1 MHIIINIYA
10 FFIMKTKEEIVIKTK
25 IDLNCLFDQEMRMN
39 NRLVIWWILLHIY
52 KNTYQHNF

>member
-25 IDLNCLFDQEMRMN
+25 IDLNCLFDQEMRTN
-39 NRLVIWWILLHIY
+39 NRLVGY
-52 KNTYQHNF
+52 MVGFTKYFQTYISK